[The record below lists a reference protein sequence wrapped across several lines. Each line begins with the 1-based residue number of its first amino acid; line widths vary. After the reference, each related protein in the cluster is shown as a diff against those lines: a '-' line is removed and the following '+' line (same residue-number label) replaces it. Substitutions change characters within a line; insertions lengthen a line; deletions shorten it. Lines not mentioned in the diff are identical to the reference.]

1 MLVGGVA
8 AADPEGFDP
17 CPVRITQPTQVLFLG
32 MSGDRTG
39 VLDAGHS
46 LLNPC
51 TQKRLTSLG
60 KYEKLRAGYLNNPAG
75 SQYLASLTP

>member
-17 CPVRITQPTQVLFLG
+17 FPVRNSQPIQLLFLG
-32 MSGDRTG
+32 MFGDRTEA
-39 VLDAGHS
+39 LDSGH
-46 LLNPC
+46 NPPKPC

-60 KYEKLRAGYLNNPAG
+60 NYEKLRAGYLNNPAG